1 MIALR
6 LAALCLALSLT
17 GAMAATTQPLH
28 PIVAILPKGQINK
41 PYPTSNLIAG
51 GTPPY
56 TGQMQGALPK
66 GMSISSAAA
75 LYGTPREA
83 GVFHFKLDFTDS
95 DGATLEL
102 TYALQISR

>member
-6 LAALCLALSLT
+6 LAAMCLALSLT

-28 PIVAILPKGQINK
+28 PMVVLLPKGQLNK
-41 PYPTSNLIAG
+41 PYPTSTFLAG

-56 TGQMQGALPK
+56 SIQMQGSLPK

-95 DGATLEL
+95 AGATLEL
-102 TYALQISR
+102 AYALQISR

>member
-1 MIALR
+1 MTAFR
-6 LAALCLALSLT
+6 LTALCLALSLT

-28 PIVAILPKGQINK
+28 PMVVLLPKGQVSK
-41 PYPTSNLIAG
+41 PYPATTFLAG

-56 TGQMQGALPK
+56 SIQMQGSLPK

-102 TYALQISR
+102 AYALQISR